1 MNLIAQYLEEL
12 QGNPLSN
19 NFEVRPSPI
28 HGNGVFSQNRVKK
41 GDFINTHMTP
51 GTTITKFGKYLNH
64 SDDPNAQSI
73 KNSDGSYMSH
83 AQKDIKP
90 GDEIT
95 LDYTVNQE
103 LEQPQEDWN

>member
-1 MNLIAQYLEEL
+1 MNLLDQYLEEL
-12 QGNPLSN
+12 HSNSLNN

-28 HGNGVFSQNRVKK
+28 HGHGIFSQTNIKK
-41 GDFINTHMTP
+41 GDFINTHMNP
-51 GTTITKFGKYLNH
+51 GTNITQFGKYLNH
-64 SDDPNAQSI
+64 SKEPNAQSI
-73 KNSDGSYMSH
+73 KNKDGSYFSH
-83 AQKDIKP
+83 AQKDIKA